1 LSDANRHIAMLVM
14 VAEALGP
21 ALCQQVAFVGGCTT
35 GLFLTDDFTL
45 EQVRATDD
53 VDIIIGVVGAASFAR
68 FQAQL
73 RELGFQES
81 LDNDDPI
88 CAMRLGS
95 LRVDFMPD
103 DENILGFSN
112 PWYKDALST
121 AVDYPLTNEV
131 TIRLIKPVYFVA
143 TKLEAYLGRG
153 GNNPLGSHD
162 LEDLLNLFDGRPV
175 LLAEIEQ
182 AESGLRQFIAAEIQ
196 ELLQSNDFAYAVQ
209 ACALGDRDREAL
221 IFERLEKVA
230 QG

>member
-1 LSDANRHIAMLVM
+1 MSYANRHKEMLVM
-14 VAEALGP
+14 VAGALGP
-21 ALCQQVAFVGGCTT
+21 ELCQQVAFVGGCTT
-35 GLFLTDDFTL
+35 GLFLTDHFTL
-45 EQVRATDD
+45 EQVRLTDD
-53 VDIIIGVVGAASFAR
+53 VDVIVGVVDTASFAR
-68 FQAQL
+68 LQAQL

-103 DENILGFSN
+103 DERILGFSN
-112 PWYKDALST
+112 RWYKDALSS
-121 AVDYPLTNEV
+121 ADDYQLTDEI

-153 GNNPLGSHD
+153 GNSPLSSRD

-182 AESGLRQFIAAEIQ
+182 AEPVLHQFIVAETKK
-196 ELLQSNDFAYAVQ
+196 LLESKDFAYAVQ
-209 ACALGDRDREAL
+209 ACALGDSDREAL
-221 IFERLEKVA
+221 IFERLEQVA
-230 QG
+230 QV